1 MTKAIIQY
9 IFKCVLLILAQAVI
23 FNNIVLFNAVIPF
36 VFIYIIISM
45 PLTWGVNIALTIGFF
60 TGLSVD
66 IFANTLGVNALA
78 CTILAFARR
87 PIFYLYMQ
95 RDDDL
100 SGLKP
105 SQRSM
110 GSGEF
115 MKYASTMTLLY
126 CTLAFGIDAFAVF
139 SPWRLCLQIVG
150 STIFTTIIIYA
161 FDSIFTRQNEK
172 R

>member
-110 GSGEF
+110 GSGDR
-115 MKYASTMTLLY
+115 KS
-126 CTLAFGIDAFAVF
+126 V
-139 SPWRLCLQIVG
+139 V
-150 STIFTTIIIYA
+150 
-161 FDSIFTRQNEK
+161 
-172 R
+172 